1 MRSKRKRYSK
11 KKKKKLKKEKHK
23 LKNELFPSNFV
34 RVI

>member
-23 LKNELFPSNFV
+23 LKNELFPSNLV